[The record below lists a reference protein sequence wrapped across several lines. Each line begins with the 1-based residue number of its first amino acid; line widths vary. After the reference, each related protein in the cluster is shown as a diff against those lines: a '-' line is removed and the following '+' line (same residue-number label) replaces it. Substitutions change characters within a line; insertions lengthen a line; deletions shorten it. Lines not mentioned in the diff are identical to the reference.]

1 MPTVNVRYYANLR
14 DVTKTRE
21 ENISGV
27 DKISDLINFLIERYG
42 REFRDKLFI
51 GNLPRENIIILVNGK
66 NIIFLSKM
74 ETKLNEG
81 DNVDIFPPVAGG

>member
-1 MPTVNVRYYANLR
+1 
-14 DVTKTRE
+14 TRE